1 MGTADHLRLTL
12 LRLFHLFLI
21 TQAVQLAIG
30 GETLGETW
38 LDSLRAK
45 LKEHFHSFWNILD
58 AFIILFII
66 ATVIIRA
73 CAALDTSDDQTPA
86 SNNATTAIPTE
97 PDPAHYTVYVKLA
110 YVFLFSLF
118 SVRILHIYTASPF
131 LGPKLEMIKR

>member
-1 MGTADHLRLTL
+1 MGTADHLTL
-12 LRLFHLFLI
+12 LRLFNLFLI

-38 LDSLRAK
+38 MDSLRAK

-73 CAALDTSDDQTPA
+73 WAALDTSDDQTPA
-86 SNNATTAIPTE
+86 SNNASNRT
-97 PDPAHYTVYVKLA
+97 DVWKLPPVSYRTSA
-110 YVFLFSLF
+110 LWGRCPRRRGNPHMCDS
-118 SVRILHIYTASPF
+118 IGH
-131 LGPKLEMIKR
+131 